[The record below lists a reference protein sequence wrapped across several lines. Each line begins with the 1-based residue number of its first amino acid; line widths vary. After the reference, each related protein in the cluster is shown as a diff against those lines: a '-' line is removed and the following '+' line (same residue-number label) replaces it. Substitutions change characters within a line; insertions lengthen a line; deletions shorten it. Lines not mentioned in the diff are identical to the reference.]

1 MGSAKDITIGSR
13 WGRWTVLEVGV
24 YNPESKAKIKVPMAL
39 C

>member
-1 MGSAKDITIGSR
+1 MATSKDVIVGSR

-24 YNPESKAKIKVPMAL
+24 YDPNSKEKKKVRKVL